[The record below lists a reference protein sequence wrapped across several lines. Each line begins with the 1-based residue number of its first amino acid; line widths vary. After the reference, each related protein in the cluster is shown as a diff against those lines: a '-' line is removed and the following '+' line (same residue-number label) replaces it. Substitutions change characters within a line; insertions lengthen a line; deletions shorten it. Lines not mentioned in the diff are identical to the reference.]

1 MSRKLKKQLKRIIIA
16 LVLFFIIFITDK
28 IVNLSTLIPHRF
40 GWLLALGLYL
50 FVYIL
55 IGYDVLY
62 KAFRNILHG
71 QIFDENFLM
80 CIATLGAF
88 GLSIFKGIIS
98 PSDIDGMVE
107 GCAVILFYQIGE
119 FFQSYA
125 VGKSRKDI
133 SSLMDI

>member
-71 QIFDENFLM
+71 QIFDDNFLM

-88 GLSIFKGIIS
+88 GLAIYKGIIS
-98 PSDIDGMVE
+98 PS
-107 GCAVILFYQIGE
+107 
-119 FFQSYA
+119 
-125 VGKSRKDI
+125 
-133 SSLMDI
+133 